1 MCIVLKEQRKAE
13 RLKVF
18 NEITTTV
25 ISRENNLP
33 LEKINYDYSDNISV
47 SGAKIRGNIPFPVNT
62 LLKIDF
68 SVKDLHQKITTF
80 GKVKWIKSFIDYEW
94 YEEGVEF
101 VNTPSKVIK
110 KLDDYISWKQK
121 YERIALPF

>member
-25 ISRENNLP
+25 ISGENNLP
-33 LEKINYDYSDNISV
+33 LEKINYNYSDNISV
-47 SGAKIRGNIPFPVNT
+47 SGAKIRSNIALPVNT

-68 SVKDLHQKITTF
+68 SFKDLHQKITTF
-80 GKVKWIKSFIDYEW
+80 GKVKWIRSFIDYEW

-101 VNTPSKVIK
+101 VNTPSKAIK
-110 KLDDYISWKQK
+110 KLDGYIAWKQS
-121 YERIALPF
+121 L